1 MSFGLAIKRILN
13 LFLARLLYIV
23 DRSGLCLHH
32 FPPFWALFNVSK
44 LIVKELDGLNLLF
57 ADAFDDKPSHSL
69 LLLDDY
75 VVYVSKLFFFQLIN
89 NCRKIKLE
97 TLKQIFY
104 VTLMGLEWLSV
115 RWNFTLD

>member
-1 MSFGLAIKRILN
+1 LVIDILLNFLTKVGYMSFGLAIKRILN

-75 VVYVSKLFFFQLIN
+75 VVYVSKLFFH
-89 NCRKIKLE
+89 CRKRFDCGEVNLR
-97 TLKQIFY
+97 TL
-104 VTLMGLEWLSV
+104 
-115 RWNFTLD
+115 